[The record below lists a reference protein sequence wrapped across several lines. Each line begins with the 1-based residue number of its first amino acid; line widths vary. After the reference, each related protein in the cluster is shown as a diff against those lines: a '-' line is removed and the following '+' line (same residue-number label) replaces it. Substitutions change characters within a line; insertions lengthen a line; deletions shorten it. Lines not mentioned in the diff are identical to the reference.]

1 MRWKGGPVTTYDP
14 EWEAPNGDAIEI
26 SLPVERDLLVA
37 FLAGDDTF
45 AEEYEAL
52 LADQDPQHRYAETQ
66 EDEWRDERC

>member
-1 MRWKGGPVTTYDP
+1 MTTYDP

-45 AEEYEAL
+45 QEEYEAL

-66 EDEWRDERC
+66 EESQRHDWC